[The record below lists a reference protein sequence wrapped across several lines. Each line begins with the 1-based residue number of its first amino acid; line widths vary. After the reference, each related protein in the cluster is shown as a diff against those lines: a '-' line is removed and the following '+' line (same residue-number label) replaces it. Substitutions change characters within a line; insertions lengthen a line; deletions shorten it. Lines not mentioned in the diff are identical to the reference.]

1 MREVLL
7 RLRFVEDGHR
17 MRGQRHPVLALR
29 LCALRRD
36 RPNGKAPWRRSLA
49 RVTLP
54 AGNHA
59 AEGGQTLPVG
69 HYPAMSFG
77 KKKRRKT
84 VKPAPDA
91 MIVEVHVMEE
101 KGSDVNLAAHILND
115 AWKGLFDAAVVI
127 SNHTNLVTPIQMVT
141 VEQEKSVFVVCPGRW
156 QMAPQLRSVA
166 SHVRHIHRGMLRDA
180 QFPARIPGT
189 TITRP
194 SQW

>member
-1 MREVLL
+1 M
-7 RLRFVEDGHR
+7 
-17 MRGQRHPVLALR
+17 
-29 LCALRRD
+29 
-36 RPNGKAPWRRSLA
+36 
-49 RVTLP
+49 
-54 AGNHA
+54 
-59 AEGGQTLPVG
+59 PVG